1 MGTNSE
7 KKAQV
12 QAGRSGGTAP
22 PNESLDSGSG
32 PGKGNGPTARA
43 TAVEPR
49 QYVVG
54 TNLSGHPHRRNFLSL
69 PLQKYDFKLT
79 RSKDLFALVQNRYV
93 KQLLRWHPHASS
105 VLAHLYYDFDAS
117 GCHLLHFINSVSL
130 GHTPWVTTFETIVPF
145 WGWHTELMSH
155 MALRCLAS
163 THCRKL
169 IAMSNRAYEIQ
180 TNFFLR
186 RYPEYR
192 DDIAAK
198 TCVIHPAQRT
208 LVSDYGEK
216 RLEKDNMVFTM
227 VGRQFFMK
235 GGMEVLRV
243 FDQLLTRGYPIRLN
257 IVSAMQDAQDPKRK
271 ATAEDV
277 AGAKKIINR
286 HPERIRHWGHL
297 PNDKVLELLRD
308 SHVGLLPTHYD
319 SYGFSVLEAQACAC
333 PVITTDAVALPEFN
347 SDEVGWVINLEKD
360 AYGTPLYSTVAER
373 RRLHECVEA
382 GLVQAIEGIVSRRE
396 VIQRKGLKA
405 LERICINHDPKRT
418 AEKLEAIYDVITLK

>member
-257 IVSAMQDAQDPKRK
+257 IVSAMQDAQDPKRM
-271 ATAEDV
+271 ATTDDV
-277 AGAKKIINR
+277 AAAKRIINR
-286 HPERIRHWGHL
+286 HPERIRHWGRL

-319 SYGFSVLEAQACAC
+319 SYGFSVLEAQASAC
-333 PVITTDAVALPEFN
+333 PVIITDAVALPEFN
-347 SDEVGWVINLEKD
+347 SDEVGWVINVDKD
-360 AYGTPLYSTVAER
+360 ACGTPLYSTVVER
-373 RRLHECVEA
+373 RGLHERIEA
-382 GLVQAIEGIVSRRE
+382 GLAQAILEIVNNPE

-405 LERICINHDPKRT
+405 LERICRDHDPIKT
-418 AEKLEAIYDVITLK
+418 AEKLESIYDSITLG